1 MRSQAPKPSLVRR
14 KGDELSFSGPAFL
27 ELIRAVLDRG
37 VPFRFK
43 ARGVSMHPFIRH
55 GDVITITPLFDNL
68 PRYGDVVAFV
78 RPKVSTLI
86 VHRVVGKRD
95 GAFLIKGD
103 NTAYF
108 DEPVPTASILGS
120 VTKVERDGKEVY
132 LGLGPERLFI
142 AFLTRRGI
150 FSPLLLQMCRLARFV
165 TRRRAI

>member
-1 MRSQAPKPSLVRR
+1 M
-14 KGDELSFSGPAFL
+14 
-27 ELIRAVLDRG
+27 LDRG

-43 ARGVSMHPFIRH
+43 AKGLSMHPFIRH
-55 GDVITITPLFDNL
+55 GDVITITPLSENL

-78 RPKVSTLI
+78 RPRTFALV

-103 NTAYF
+103 NVACF
-108 DEPVPTASILGS
+108 DEPVPMASILGS
-120 VTKVERDGKEVY
+120 VTKVERGGKEVY

-150 FSPLLLQMCRLARFV
+150 LSPLLLPVYRLARLI
-165 TRRRAI
+165 TRRRTM

>member
-1 MRSQAPKPSLVRR
+1 M
-14 KGDELSFSGPAFL
+14 
-27 ELIRAVLDRG
+27 LDKG

-43 ARGVSMHPFIRH
+43 AKGLSMHPFIRH

-78 RPKVSTLI
+78 PPEISTLI

-95 GAFLIKGD
+95 GDFLIKGD
-103 NTAYF
+103 NIARS
-108 DEPVPTASILGS
+108 DGLIPMASILGS

-132 LGLGPERLFI
+132 IGLGPERLLI

-150 FSPLLLQMCRLARFV
+150 LSPLLLPVCRLARLI
-165 TRRRAI
+165 TRRRVM

>member
-1 MRSQAPKPSLVRR
+1 
-14 KGDELSFSGPAFL
+14 
-27 ELIRAVLDRG
+27 VLDRG

-43 ARGVSMHPFIRH
+43 AKGISMHPFIRH

-78 RPKVSTLI
+78 RPKASTLV

-95 GAFLIKGD
+95 GAFIIKGD
-103 NTAYF
+103 NVACS
-108 DEPVPTASILGS
+108 DEPIPTASILGS
-120 VTKVERDGKEVY
+120 VTKVERDGKEIY

-150 FSPLLLQMCRLARFV
+150 LPPLLLSVCKLARFIA
-165 TRRRAI
+165 RRRAM